1 MRILLVDDDD
11 DARETLGLILRA
23 EGHDVEEAVDGS
35 DALERLRHGSH
46 PSLVLLDMM
55 MPHLDGEGFMRTMKS
70 DERIRDTKVVIVSGH
85 QSVSQKADE
94 LGAFGYLVK
103 PIDLADLFRTI
114 GASGERV
121 GAREPF

>member
-1 MRILLVDDDD
+1 
-11 DARETLGLILRA
+11 
-23 EGHDVEEAVDGS
+23 
-35 DALERLRHGSH
+35 
-46 PSLVLLDMM
+46 MM

-70 DERIRDTKVVIVSGH
+70 DESICDTKVVIVSGH

-114 GASGERV
+114 RASGVSASEH
-121 GAREPF
+121 ENHFD